1 MANLVVLR
9 RFRDM
14 PDALLAWSI
23 LDSTGMESFLIDEIT
38 IRMDWLWSN
47 LLGGIKI
54 CVKPEDA
61 EEALQVLKLEI
72 PEKFSIEGIGE
83 FEQPRCPQ
91 CQALDIYFE
100 NLNKPVTYAC
110 TFLLNLP
117 IPVRRQRWKC
127 HSCGDVWQPI
137 DQSKEKI

>member
-1 MANLVVLR
+1 MPSFVSLR
-9 RFRDM
+9 RFRDL

-54 CVKPEDA
+54 CVRAEDA
-61 EEALQVLKLEI
+61 EDAVQVLKLEI
-72 PEKFSIEGIGE
+72 PEKFNVDESGE
-83 FEQPRCPQ
+83 FEQPRCPK
-91 CQALDIYFE
+91 CKSLEISFE
-100 NLNKPVTYAC
+100 NFNKPVTYAC

-117 IPVRRQRWKC
+117 IQVGRQRWKC
-127 HSCGDVWQPI
+127 QSCGYVWRPSGE
-137 DQSKEKI
+137 SKQNI

>member
-1 MANLVVLR
+1 MASLVTLR
-9 RFRDM
+9 RFRDL

-23 LDSTGMESFLIDEIT
+23 LDSTGIEIFLIDEMT

-61 EEALQVLKLEI
+61 EEAIQALNLEI

-83 FEQPRCPQ
+83 FEQPHCPQ
-91 CQALDIYFE
+91 CQALDISFE

-117 IPVRRQRWKC
+117 IQVRRQRWKC
-127 HSCGDVWQPI
+127 QTCGYVWQPT
-137 DQSKEKI
+137 DQAKEKI

>member
-1 MANLVVLR
+1 MPSLVILR

-14 PDALLAWSI
+14 PDAILAWSI
-23 LDSTGMESFLIDEIT
+23 LDSTGMESFLIDEFT

-61 EEALQVLKLEI
+61 EDAVQLLKLEI
-72 PEKFSIEGIGE
+72 PEKFDIEGVGE

-91 CQALDIYFE
+91 CKSLDISFE
-100 NLNKPVTYAC
+100 NLNKPVTFAC

-117 IPVRRQRWKC
+117 I
-127 HSCGDVWQPI
+127 
-137 DQSKEKI
+137 

>member
-1 MANLVVLR
+1 MASLVTLR
-9 RFRDM
+9 RFRDI
-14 PDALLAWSI
+14 PAALLAWSI
-23 LDSTGMESFLIDEIT
+23 LDSTGMEIFLIDEIT

-61 EEALQVLKLEI
+61 EEAIQVLKLEI

-83 FEQPRCPQ
+83 FGQPRCPQ
-91 CQALDIYFE
+91 CQALDISFE

-117 IPVRRQRWKC
+117 IQIRRRRWKC
-127 HSCGDVWQPI
+127 QSCGYVWQPI
-137 DQSKEKI
+137 D